1 MNGQH
6 AIRHRRLDVAV
17 PTVARQ
23 RDAKLE
29 LADSSGPAAEQTLA
43 LALLHLAG
51 YHQLVAVQLDVDVL
65 ASHTRK
71 LDFDDISAVGLDD
84 VGRRQPGTL
93 TGEATEY
100 RLRQPIHLRIEIL
113 ELAKQAP
120 LPPTTRTFHGHT
132 HVTSPS
138 NSSEVVVKGCPAETP
153 GASHCRDD
161 FKPP

>member
-6 AIRHRRLDVAV
+6 AMRHRRLDVAV
-17 PTVARQ
+17 PTVARH

-29 LADSSGPAAEQTLA
+29 LTDSSGTAAEQTLA
-43 LALLHLAG
+43 LALLYLAG

-84 VGRRQPGTL
+84 VGRRQPRTI

-100 RLRQPIHLRIEIL
+100 RLRQPIHLRLEIL
-113 ELAKQAP
+113 ELAKRAP
-120 LPPTTRTFHGHT
+120 LRLSSRTFHG
-132 HVTSPS
+132 
-138 NSSEVVVKGCPAETP
+138 
-153 GASHCRDD
+153 RDD
-161 FKPP
+161 FRPAISLAGVSHDKWQPSASEHQPE

>member
-17 PTVARQ
+17 PTVAGQ

-29 LADSSGPAAEQTLA
+29 LADSSGTAAEQTLA

-71 LDFDDISAVGLDD
+71 LDSMTYALSVSTTSAAGNQAPSPVRPPNTDCASRSISA
-84 VGRRQPGTL
+84 
-93 TGEATEY
+93 
-100 RLRQPIHLRIEIL
+100 
-113 ELAKQAP
+113 
-120 LPPTTRTFHGHT
+120 
-132 HVTSPS
+132 
-138 NSSEVVVKGCPAETP
+138 
-153 GASHCRDD
+153 
-161 FKPP
+161 